1 MTRINLLPWR
11 EQLREERKKKFLAA
25 LVVTIAAGSAVIFI
39 GGLAVSG
46 SIHSQ
51 MSRNQYL
58 QTHINQ
64 LNRSITEIKDLREKR
79 EQLLERM
86 NVIQSLQGN
95 RPVSVRVFDQLA
107 RLLPDGVFF
116 KSVTLEGSVLKLV
129 GVAESNNQISALM
142 RNFDGSDWFTDPNL
156 TAVRKVAEG
165 DERQNEF
172 DLTVLQI
179 SPERAS
185 GPGGES

>member
-1 MTRINLLPWR
+1 MARINLLPWR
-11 EQLREERKKKFLAA
+11 EQLREERKKRFLAA
-25 LVVTIAAGSAVIFI
+25 LVATVAAGAAVIFTS
-39 GGLAVSG
+39 GLFVSG
-46 SIHSQ
+46 SINAQ

-64 LNRSITEIKDLREKR
+64 LNQSIIEIKDLRNKR

-95 RPVSVRVFDQLA
+95 RPVSVRVFDQLT
-107 RLLPDGVFF
+107 RMVPDGVFF
-116 KSVTLEGSVLKLV
+116 KSVSLKGTVLKLV

-156 TAVRKVAEG
+156 TAVRKVADG

-172 DLTVLQI
+172 DLTVTQI
-179 SPERAS
+179 NPGNAS
-185 GPGGES
+185 SQGEES